1 MDILDD
7 VVVVLRVV
15 LDYLGIDMEDVQDL
29 LEEINARRR
38 ERFYCTRQAIS
49 YYWTR
54 VVDRRQCILNRMN
67 RIQTDVR
74 HRSLIR
80 IAGSYLPLKPLKRV
94 RIQNHLLQTRQP
106 KFMYDSDSDDSVIT
120 TTSVGSTSDDDM
132 VWVEEDIGDN
142 CVRVR
147 AEKRRHFDA
156 SDVFDELD
164 DDLFI
169 ARNTSSRSPMMS
181 STMISSVSSMFQNPA
196 EQTQKLTAMED
207 ELTIL
212 RQQIAMLVEAQEQIN
227 KSQLPPQSFKEDELL
242 VVTSC
247 PPLMAPPLP
256 PLPPPPPPP
265 TTTKQLTPTVSP
277 IETDKQKTVLHTV
290 NKNSA
295 DTPNS
300 LPTLT
305 DVLKGLGNV
314 RLKSIRRSPGGT
326 PIKPKSQKRE
336 SVSDPASVIAQAL
349 KKKFANQFIHSPDI
363 DKENDSHGFSSPD
376 TNSPH
381 YFGERNKRILRKRSI
396 FTEDKNRLSEPLRL

>member
-1 MDILDD
+1 MDIVDD
-7 VVVVLRVV
+7 AVVVLRVV
-15 LDYLGIDMEDVQDL
+15 LDYLGIDIEDVQSL

-38 ERFYCTRQAIS
+38 ERFYRTRQAIS
-49 YYWTR
+49 YYWTH

-67 RIQTDVR
+67 RIQSDVR
-74 HRSLIR
+74 HRSVIR

-94 RIQNHLLQTRQP
+94 RIQNHLLQPRHP

-120 TTSVGSTSDDDM
+120 TTSVGSTTDDDI

-147 AEKRRHFDA
+147 AEKRRHFDT

-169 ARNTSSRSPMMS
+169 ARNSSSPMMS
-181 STMISSVSSMFQNPA
+181 STMISSVSSMLQNPA

-207 ELTIL
+207 ELTNL

-227 KSQLPPQSFKEDELL
+227 KSQIPTQSFKEDELL
-242 VVTSC
+242 VVTPC

-256 PLPPPPPPP
+256 PLPPPPPPLP
-265 TTTKQLTPTVSP
+265 TTKQPTPTISP
-277 IETDKQKTVLHTV
+277 IETDKQNTALRTV
-290 NKNSA
+290 NKNST

-314 RLKSIRRSPGGT
+314 RLKSIQRTPGGT
-326 PIKPKSQKRE
+326 PIKPKSRKRE

-349 KKKFANQFIHSPDI
+349 KKKFANQLIHSPDR

-381 YFGERNKRILRKRSI
+381 YFGERNKRIIRKRSI